1 MARGPIEDIYALT
14 DMQRAMLVRCVSYPD
29 QPLYMGQWWALFEGA
44 LDERAFCAAWD
55 SVVARHT
62 ALRSGVHWEIKKDPF
77 QVALSAPAFA
87 VEMLDWTAAS
97 DWRANLDALMAA
109 DRANPFD
116 LKRPPLM
123 RVRLVRLA
131 GDRHVVLW
139 TRHHLVVDGWSLGLI
154 VDEVLAAYRG
164 RAPAP
169 VIPFRTYVDWD
180 ARRDREAASAFWS
193 AALEGHVPQD
203 PLVEPVGSA
212 PIIGERA
219 VDLPPVLAARLTAL
233 SRGERLTLS
242 TLVEGAWGLVLARAA
257 GADDVLFGCVET
269 VRPPELLGD
278 QSSHL
283 VGPQIGILPAR
294 VTIDDSPLRVWLA
307 RLQAGRA
314 AGRDAGPIGLDI
326 VRDLLDLPR
335 TALPMTSLIAV
346 QTYPLDLAAAFAAA
360 GLSLRDMGDVTLPDM
375 PLNLMVEIG
384 DGLTIK
390 LMFDRRHVSDPLADQ
405 YLAMIETALRR
416 LPDALDAPAS
426 AFDVLP
432 EATVRVL
439 TEDFVG
445 APLSVAEAT
454 VPAQILAHIR
464 ARPDAPAVWAG
475 GRIMTYGALGA
486 FAAGVATRL
495 AEAGAAPGARVGVLL
510 DRAPETIAAIVG
522 VHFAGAAYV
531 PVDPEAPPER
541 RARIFEAAGVAA
553 IVTDRAHA
561 PAGATC
567 PLVLIEDIVPDVG
580 ALGAIEP
587 PGPEAE
593 AYLIFTS
600 GSTGTP
606 KGVSIGH
613 DNLRYHAAASAAEY
627 PDHPIRCLLLTFPLF
642 FDGSVTGLFCTL
654 AEGGMLALPGASE
667 AKDPERLAS
676 LIRAAGVTHT
686 CMMPSLWGLILDAAG
701 PDGLPTMQVAR
712 VAAEPCPAA
721 LVAQHA
727 ARLPSCRICN
737 EYGPTEGTV
746 WVTVEQARPE
756 TIEGSVAIGHTI
768 AGTRLYVI
776 DGHGRLCPIGTI
788 GELVISGP
796 AVARFYVG
804 VPPGTALRWRPNPFC
819 ADPTFAPTY
828 RTGDRVSYGFDGR
841 LYFHGRRDRQLKISG
856 YRIEPGE
863 VEAAI
868 LWEPAIVEAAVVAEE
883 GEGRTA
889 RLVAHI
895 AGTDMPADEAL
906 RAALAT
912 KLPAY
917 MIPQAFVRHGR
928 LPRTAN
934 GKVDRAA
941 LPRSAAADAPREAP
955 AGEREEALAAI
966 WRDLLGVQDIG
977 RRDDFFA
984 HGGSSLLAMQMIA
997 RIRRELSLPAEV
1009 SDIFEAPNIADLALR
1024 LASRTAD
1031 SAGEGLAI
1039 APRRRARVELPI

>member
-29 QPLYMGQWWALFEGA
+29 QPLYMGQWWALFDGA
-44 LDERAFCAAWD
+44 LDEATFCAAWE
-55 SVVARHT
+55 SVVGRHP

-77 QVALSAPAFA
+77 QVVLSAPAFA
-87 VEMLDWTAAS
+87 VDVLDWTAVS
-97 DWRANLDALMAA
+97 DWRADLDALMAA
-109 DRANPFD
+109 DRAAPFD

-123 RVRLVRLA
+123 RVRLARLA
-131 GDRHVVLW
+131 DDRHVVVW

-164 RAPAP
+164 LAPAP

-180 ARRDREAASAFWS
+180 ARRDRNAARAFWA
-193 AALEGHVPQD
+193 AALEGHVPSD
-203 PLVEPVGSA
+203 TAVEPVGSV
-212 PIIGERA
+212 PLIGERA
-219 VDLPPVLAARLTAL
+219 LDLPADFAARLTAL
-233 SRGERLTLS
+233 SRSERLTLS

-278 QSSHL
+278 QTSHL

-294 VTIDDSPLRVWLA
+294 ATIDDSPLRVWLA
-307 RLQAGRA
+307 RLQAARA
-314 AGRDAGPIGLDI
+314 EGRDVGPIGLDV

-335 TALPMTSLIAV
+335 NALPMTSLVAV
-346 QTYPLDLAAAFAAA
+346 QTYPLDLAAAFGAA
-360 GLSLRDMGDVTLPDM
+360 GLNLRDMGDVTLPDM

-384 DGLTIK
+384 DGLSIK
-390 LMFDRRHVSDPLADQ
+390 LMFDRRHVSEPLADQ
-405 YLAMIETALRR
+405 YLAMVETALRR
-416 LPDALDAPAS
+416 LPEALDSPAS

-439 TEDFVG
+439 TEEFVG
-445 APLSVAEAT
+445 PPLSVGEAT
-454 VPAQILAHIR
+454 VPAQVLARVR
-464 ARPDAPAVWAG
+464 AQPDAPAVRTG
-475 GRIMTYGALGA
+475 DRIMTYGALGA
-486 FAAGVATRL
+486 FAAAVAARL
-495 AEAGAAPGARVGVLL
+495 AAVGAGRGSRVGVLL
-510 DRAPETIAAIVG
+510 ERSPETVAAIVG

-531 PVDPEAPPER
+531 PVDPDAPAER

-561 PAGATC
+561 PDEATC
-567 PLVLIEDIVPDVG
+567 PLVFIEDIVPDAA
-580 ALGAIEP
+580 ALDAIEP

-654 AEGGMLALPGASE
+654 AEGGTLALPSGAE
-667 AKDPERLAS
+667 AKDPERLAA
-676 LIRAAGVTHT
+676 LIRTAGVTHT

-701 PDGLPTMQVAR
+701 PAGLPTMQVAR

-727 ARLPSCRICN
+727 ARLPGCLICN

-756 TIEGSVAIGHTI
+756 TIEGAVAIGHTI
-768 AGTRLYVI
+768 GGTRLYVI
-776 DGHGRLCPIGTI
+776 DSRERLCPIGTV

-804 VPPGTALRWRPNPFC
+804 VPAGTELRWRPNPFC
-819 ADPTFAPTY
+819 ADPAFAPTY
-828 RTGDRVSYGFDGR
+828 RTGDRVSCGFDGR

-868 LWEPAIVEAAVVAEE
+868 LWEPAIVEAAVIAED
-883 GEGRTA
+883 GEGRAA

-895 AGTDMPADEAL
+895 AGTDMPTDEAL
-906 RAALAT
+906 RTSLAA

-917 MIPQAFVRHGR
+917 MIPQAFVRHDR

-934 GKVDRAA
+934 GKVDRTA
-941 LPRSAAADAPREAP
+941 LPLSAAADQSREP
-955 AGEREEALAAI
+955 PVGEREEALAVI
-966 WRDLLGVQDIG
+966 WRDLLAVPDIG

-984 HGGSSLLAMQMIA
+984 QGGTSLLAMQMIA
-997 RIRRELSLPAEV
+997 RIRRELSLPAEM
-1009 SDIFEAPNIADLALR
+1009 SDLFEAPTIADLAVR
-1024 LASRTAD
+1024 LAGRA
-1031 SAGEGLAI
+1031 SAGSDGLAI
-1039 APRRRARVELPI
+1039 APRRRARVELPV